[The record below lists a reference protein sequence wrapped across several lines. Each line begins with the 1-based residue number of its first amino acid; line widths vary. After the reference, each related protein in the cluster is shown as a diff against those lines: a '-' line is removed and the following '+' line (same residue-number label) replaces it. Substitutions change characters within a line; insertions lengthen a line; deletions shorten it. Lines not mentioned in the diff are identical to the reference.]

1 MILLCL
7 LSLFY
12 DHFIDIL
19 LYERDSLS
27 SKEVKA
33 FLNSMELKNKC
44 LIIRSRINNKGYG
57 RGGKYKSKL
66 KYINIKCFKYYEVQK
81 KNLNSLS
88 LLNSVGFGYSNKSGV
103 LRVLLSL

>member
-12 DHFIDIL
+12 DHFIDTL

-27 SKEVKA
+27 SKEVEA

-44 LIIRSRINNKGYG
+44 LIIRGRINDKGYG

-66 KYINIKCFKYYEVQK
+66 KSIKIKCFKYYEVQK

-88 LLNSVGFGYSNKSGV
+88 LLDSLGFDYSNKGGV
-103 LRVLLSL
+103 SRVLLSL